1 VFFSALQECIVSM
14 QIEISRSEPEVV
26 LVRLS
31 GNLTRWDQRFI
42 DDRFMDDL
50 LGQGGQTLIID
61 LSAVDQ
67 MDSSGVHVLYEWS
80 SVVRKASGEL
90 RFAGANARVARLF
103 RVTRLDTVLRFYPS
117 IAQASETLS
126 PLPKA

>member
-1 VFFSALQECIVSM
+1 VSM

-50 LGQGGQTLIID
+50 AVLQIANGEGGAEVSPARTSCGDAINLVDEPDLPDNIALG
-61 LSAVDQ
+61 
-67 MDSSGVHVLYEWS
+67 
-80 SVVRKASGEL
+80 
-90 RFAGANARVARLF
+90 
-103 RVTRLDTVLRFYPS
+103 
-117 IAQASETLS
+117 
-126 PLPKA
+126 